1 MPTHEN
7 AIGGI
12 CYIKVNGK
20 SLPVAGAVT
29 LSSADVEREIGVGL
43 SGPAGFIE
51 RSRAPFIEV
60 EIYDTSKVSLE
71 ELQNVR
77 NGSVV
82 AELNNGKVYN
92 MIQACC
98 TTAPEL
104 AQAEGTVTLRF
115 ESTAR
120 EKGLQRIR

>member
-29 LSSADVEREIGVGL
+29 ISSAEVEREVGVGL

-51 RSRAPFIEV
+51 RFRAPFIEV
-60 EIYDTSKVSLE
+60 EIYDTSKVNLE

-77 NGSVV
+77 NGSLV
-82 AELNNGKVYN
+82 AELNNGHVYN
-92 MIQACC
+92 MISACS
-98 TTAPEL
+98 TTAPEIS
-104 AQAEGTVTLRF
+104 QAEGTVTLRY

-120 EKGLQRIR
+120 AKGLQRIR